1 MKVTVARDGAVLG
14 AWEREDIRAAIV
26 DGTLKPD
33 DDYFTK
39 GMRTW
44 LKLSTLTNALPLTPK
59 VDFHDTAIAPAPCSF
74 SQAARFAKRK
84 SVVLLRLR
92 YGSFCLLPPRSLLQF
107 QRFSF
112 QLFNESASGGSAL
125 LTSRCLLAY

>member
-14 AWEREDIRAAIV
+14 AWEHNDIRAAIA

-44 LKLSTLTNALPLTPK
+44 LKLSALTNTPHLAPK
-59 VDFHDTAIAPAPCSF
+59 ADFHDATIAPSHWK
-74 SQAARFAKRK
+74 QAAA
-84 SVVLLRLR
+84 
-92 YGSFCLLPPRSLLQF
+92 
-107 QRFSF
+107 
-112 QLFNESASGGSAL
+112 
-125 LTSRCLLAY
+125 